1 MASASARSAAA
12 WATPVSAS
20 ETAVTSNLPPSRSPP
35 ASAGIILGSAR
46 ISRRGAATVLLSS
59 EKPYSRDPGLR
70 SLRTVRQTRLKG
82 PTTHPMPVR
91 MRRWND
97 RRLPGDGLRLLVC
110 RYRPRG
116 VRKTEETWDEWDPD
130 LGPSRALHA
139 AAYGKPGIS
148 WEEYKTRYLSEI
160 ESRHARIEDLAA
172 RVRQGE
178 TITLLCSSA
187 CVDETRCHR
196 SLLRELIE
204 GAVAR

>member
-1 MASASARSAAA
+1 
-12 WATPVSAS
+12 
-20 ETAVTSNLPPSRSPP
+20 
-35 ASAGIILGSAR
+35 
-46 ISRRGAATVLLSS
+46 
-59 EKPYSRDPGLR
+59 
-70 SLRTVRQTRLKG
+70 
-82 PTTHPMPVR
+82 MPVR

-172 RVRQGE
+172 RVRQGK

-187 CVDETRCHR
+187 CVDETQCHR

-204 GAVAR
+204 SAVAR